1 MSDCDGFLFGGTGGG
16 DITDEALKAKFVETD
31 TDGSGALDATELH
44 NLFESMG
51 KPVSVD
57 TLTNLIK
64 LTVRPRSPNHS
75 RLSRGSIPLWW
86 LIWSWS

>member
-1 MSDCDGFLFGGTGGG
+1 MAAGGG
-16 DITDEALKAKFVETD
+16 DIPDEALKAKFVETD

-64 LTVRPRSPNHS
+64 LTVRPRPRNHS
-75 RLSRGSIPLWW
+75 RLGHS
-86 LIWSWS
+86 IWSCRTSTRAAVGK

>member
-1 MSDCDGFLFGGTGGG
+1 M
-16 DITDEALKAKFVETD
+16 KAKFVETD

-64 LTVRPRSPNHS
+64 LTVRPKPPNYS
-75 RLSRGSIPLWW
+75 RLGLAYRAGVDKCEPIG
-86 LIWSWS
+86 

>member
-1 MSDCDGFLFGGTGGG
+1 MAAGGG

-64 LTVRPRSPNHS
+64 LTVRPRPPNHS
-75 RLSRGSIPLWW
+75 RASAIAYGAAELARELQLANECEPIG
-86 LIWSWS
+86 